1 MLFMISVFDGALAA
15 GAFFGA
21 AFAIVQRSSLKGGE
35 KGKKRVRPLRNAM
48 IKNESGENAT
58 LKLPKHAEKAG
69 KNAPPGRAT
78 GLFSDP

>member
-1 MLFMISVFDGALAA
+1 
-15 GAFFGA
+15 
-21 AFAIVQRSSLKGGE
+21 LKGGE

-58 LKLPKHAEKAG
+58 LKLPKHAEIAG